1 MSFIDDGTGKG
12 YKAKVNNNNRLFV
25 EAITIP
31 RPSYYS
37 ELDESC
43 YLIATES
50 FIDISTT
57 SVDNAIMYLK
67 YNGEGHFHVVNIR
80 TCGNGAQRWKLL
92 KQPSTGTIIDASATI
107 TPQNI
112 NLESN
117 KTLTSVSYKGADGN
131 TFTNGTIIDNWINAG
146 GHSIE
151 EFDEALILGKGDS
164 IGLTCEVTAAI
175 SICARIYGIEDSG
188 DVLI

>member
-12 YKAKVNNNNRLFV
+12 YKARVNEDNRLTT
-25 EAITIP
+25 EAITIK
-31 RPSYYS
+31 RPAFLS
-37 ELDESC
+37 ELDESV
-43 YLIATES
+43 YLVPTET
-50 FIDISTT
+50 FIDISNTA
-57 SVDNAIMYLK
+57 VENAIMYFK
-67 YNGEGHFHVVNIR
+67 YNGDGHFHVVNIR
-80 TCGNGAQRWKLL
+80 TCGTGPQRWRLYKNV
-92 KQPSTGTIIDASATI
+92 SSGTIIDNSATI
-107 TPQNI
+107 TPQNT

-131 TFTNGTIIDNWINAG
+131 TFTDGTVMDNWINHG

-164 IGLTCEVTAAI
+164 IGLTLEVTAAVT
-175 SICARIYGIEDSG
+175 ICARLYGIEDNG